1 MEKVDRRARAADNG
15 TMSER
20 ETINSRERAAVDRF
34 FAGRGDVAAVYAFPA
49 PHCRRPDKEESVDL
63 GVLLHPL
70 VEQSR
75 YDEKR
80 IEIAEGL
87 AVELNTPRVR
97 VVILND
103 ASSNFCYDLTR
114 QGRVLYYGAP
124 EILRGFESR
133 VQAEFLRGV
142 HGRRENAGPIGAL

>member
-1 MEKVDRRARAADNG
+1 
-15 TMSER
+15 MSGK
-20 ETINSRERAAVDRF
+20 ETIDSKGSRAVARF

-49 PHCRRPDKEESVDL
+49 PHCRCREKDESVDL

-80 IEIAEGL
+80 IEIAQSL

-103 ASSNFCYDLTR
+103 ASSNFCYGLTR

-124 EILRGFESR
+124 EILRSFESR